1 MCDEEEGAELLS
13 STGFSFE
20 LKFEHLKIENQRK
33 KKLFHGRFFFLCGG
47 CLPTLI
53 ILLSYLV
60 LGEYIAAQNRKLKA
74 MGQVSN

>member
-1 MCDEEEGAELLS
+1 MCDEEEGAELFS
-13 STGFSFE
+13 WTGFSFE
-20 LKFEHLKIENQRK
+20 LKFKHLKIRG
-33 KKLFHGRFFFLCGG
+33 KLFHGRFFFLCGG

-60 LGEYIAAQNRKLKA
+60 LGQYIAAQNRKLKA